1 MYNVLTLL
9 MTLVSRTKGSN
20 LAGCK
25 GGESGL
31 GNTFGWRRMEVENF
45 NDNVVVKMCL
55 LSGGRLHRLLGVP
68 VLAVLRHVH
77 RGSPDD
83 LPQRPPG
90 HDAPRAL
97 DHDRHGRPGGSLSR
111 SQITI
116 SQLQMLRMSSQ
127 VIMLQIVTNIL
138 IWFYWYGLV
147 WWVNRYIQ
155 KCFKDAGSW

>member
-45 NDNVVVKMCL
+45 NDNLVVKACL
-55 LSGGRLHRLLGVP
+55 LPGGWLHRLLGVP
-68 VLAVLRHVH
+68 VLTLLRHVH

-90 HDAPRAL
+90 HHAPRAL
-97 DHDRHGRPGGSLSR
+97 DHDRHGRPGGCLSR
-111 SQITI
+111 SRSPI

-127 VIMLQIVTNIL
+127 VIILQIVTSIL
-138 IWFYWYGLV
+138 IGLVWYGLV
-147 WWVNRYIQ
+147 
-155 KCFKDAGSW
+155 